1 MLEEEVKTS
10 SATTVSGETG
20 EKPPAVTN
28 NESGESLIMVETFNG
43 FLEFAQ

>member
-1 MLEEEVKTS
+1 MPEEEVEPS
-10 SATTVSGETG
+10 VGENV

-28 NESGESLIMVETFNG
+28 DDSESLIMVETFNG